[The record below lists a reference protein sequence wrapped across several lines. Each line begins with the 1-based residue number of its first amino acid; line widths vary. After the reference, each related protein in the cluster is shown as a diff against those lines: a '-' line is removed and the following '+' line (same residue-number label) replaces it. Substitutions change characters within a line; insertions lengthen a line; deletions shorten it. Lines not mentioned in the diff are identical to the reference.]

1 MKTVFLL
8 MAEYDSP
15 TIPLEDIREKYFKLS
30 KEQAE
35 RKAKRHELPVPAFRT
50 GGQRSPWFV
59 HVEELAKFIDD
70 LNAKQ
75 REAWKKINAA

>member
-8 MAEYDSP
+8 MAEFETP
-15 TIPLEDIREKYFKLS
+15 NIPLEDIRERYFGLS
-30 KEQAE
+30 KEEASK
-35 RKAKRHELPVPAFRT
+35 KAKQHSLPVPAFRM

-59 HVEELAKFIDD
+59 HVEELAKYIDE

-75 REAWKKINAA
+75 REIWKKMNVA

>member
-8 MAEYDSP
+8 MAEFETP
-15 TIPLEDIREKYFKLS
+15 NIPLEDIRERYFGLS
-30 KEQAE
+30 KAE
-35 RKAKRHELPVPAFRT
+35 ASKKAKQHELPVPAFRM

-59 HVEELAKFIDD
+59 HVEELAKYIDE

-75 REAWKKINAA
+75 REIWKKMNAA